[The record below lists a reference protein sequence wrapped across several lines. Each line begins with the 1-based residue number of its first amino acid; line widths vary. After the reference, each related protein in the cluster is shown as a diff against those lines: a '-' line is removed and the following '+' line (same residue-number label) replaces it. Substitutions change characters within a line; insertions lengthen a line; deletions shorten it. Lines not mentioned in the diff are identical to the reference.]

1 MKKDKSK
8 SRQPVQ
14 GSLFD
19 ILFAAPLEE
28 PKTTKRPY
36 LSLIRNSPG
45 VRKPTKCYLTTVQ
58 HDGMKLAEVPENFKT
73 LAICLAAVRNNRL
86 AFQFVPEK
94 FKSIDVCVASLEVG
108 WFNLPNPY
116 QHIPKIILH
125 TAEFWDT
132 AMQRLYLDAVKISGT
147 KLERV
152 PEEGRTPEVC
162 LIAVQRWGR
171 ALQFVPEK
179 LKTPELCLA
188 AVRQDYRAIIYVPKK
203 YFFRLY
209 SNGVLQNS
217 TVPAIADLQKNKI
230 YHKASD

>member
-1 MKKDKSK
+1 
-8 SRQPVQ
+8 
-14 GSLFD
+14 
-19 ILFAAPLEE
+19 
-28 PKTTKRPY
+28 
-36 LSLIRNSPG
+36 
-45 VRKPTKCYLTTVQ
+45 
-58 HDGMKLAEVPENFKT
+58 
-73 LAICLAAVRNNRL
+73 
-86 AFQFVPEK
+86 
-94 FKSIDVCVASLEVG
+94 
-108 WFNLPNPY
+108 
-116 QHIPKIILH
+116 
-125 TAEFWDT
+125 
-132 AMQRLYLDAVKISGT
+132 MQRLYLDAVKISGT